1 MSGLSESR
9 LLIASHI
16 VPWSKDKMN
25 RLNPSNGLCL
35 SALHDR
41 AFDKGFITLTD
52 DFMIK
57 VSDILKQRDDPFIR
71 DVLLPLQGKLIDL
84 PDKFVPDLTLLAR
97 HREDIFLTI

>member
-1 MSGLSESR
+1 
-9 LLIASHI
+9 
-16 VPWSKDKMN
+16 
-25 RLNPSNGLCL
+25 
-35 SALHDR
+35 
-41 AFDKGFITLTD
+41 
-52 DFMIK
+52 MIK